1 MHNTPE
7 QQRSHDCVVYWMAW
21 ILQAMVTRIP
31 AIPED
36 CEEWGNPAMY
46 KYAVK
51 EEAVLKL
58 HTGNRPYI
66 EYFDVT
72 VLEQKIWIQE

>member
-1 MHNTPE
+1 
-7 QQRSHDCVVYWMAW
+7 
-21 ILQAMVTRIP
+21 
-31 AIPED
+31 
-36 CEEWGNPAMY
+36 MY